1 MAGGGR
7 GGRGDMDIRELE
19 IFLTVAEKLHFGRAS
34 QACNLSPSALTRTI
48 QRMEEQLEQPLF
60 LRDNRTVTLSPAGER
75 LKAYALISIQEWR
88 SFRSSI
94 KNGQAV
100 AGTLSIYASITAV
113 YGLLPQL
120 LESYRGSYPDVQL
133 ELRTG
138 AAEQAVAQVQSG
150 EIDLAVAA
158 LPDRQR
164 SSIEFLPMVTIPLIF
179 ISPKQPASATTP
191 GKGASLD
198 LSRTPLV
205 LPQTGVSRRRIDH
218 WLKEHRII
226 PNITSEVSGNEAIIA
241 MVRLGCGVG
250 IVPQLVLERSPF
262 RDEISIVEKAPRLEP
277 YVVGL
282 CSSKKNLQRPSVR
295 AFWELAEERSTR
307 TSR

>member
-1 MAGGGR
+1 MAGAVEGY
-7 GGRGDMDIRELE
+7 MDIRELE
-19 IFLTVAEKLHFGRAS
+19 IFLAVAEQLHFGRAS

-75 LKAYALISIQEWR
+75 LKTYARSSIQEWR
-88 SFRSSI
+88 IFRSSI
-94 KNGQAV
+94 KNEQAV
-100 AGTLSIYASITAV
+100 TGTLSIYASITAV

-138 AAEQAVAQVQSG
+138 AAEQAVTQVQSG

-179 ISPKQPASATTP
+179 IAPKPPGSATTP
-191 GKGASLD
+191 EKGVSLD

-250 IVPQLVLERSPF
+250 IVPELVLERSPF
-262 RDEISIVEKAPRLEP
+262 RDEISIVAKAPKLDP

-282 CSSKKNLQRPSVR
+282 CSSKRSLQRPSVR
-295 AFWELAEERSTR
+295 AFWELAEGRSTR
-307 TSR
+307 TSQ